1 MAMQFENPLASRRR
15 PSSLPDLIL
24 TDSVQLRGARSHH
37 GEVAKCL
44 KSDRAGC
51 ATPPYPRMY
60 TIQIEEQLDPG
71 AISLSSGG
79 NSIEKNRKRACKQ
92 NLRVVEAR
100 IWNQ

>member
-24 TDSVQLRGARSHH
+24 TNSVKLRGTRTHH

-60 TIQIEEQLDPG
+60 TIQIEESLDPG
-71 AISLSSGG
+71 A
-79 NSIEKNRKRACKQ
+79 NS
-92 NLRVVEAR
+92 
-100 IWNQ
+100 